1 MTLQELRD
9 EAYGLITRVRSRAV
23 LSDRTLDEH
32 DMDRVEA
39 ILGQIEVFTKQHHKN
54 CE

>member
-1 MTLQELRD
+1 MTLQELR
-9 EAYGLITRVRSRAV
+9 EESYKVISRVRSRAV

-32 DMDRVEA
+32 EMDRLEA
-39 ILGQIEVFTKQHHKN
+39 LLGQIEVFTKQHHKN